1 MRLDWIEHPILAGGS
16 RPGLMAPL
24 DQDCGLLERHGFSVI
39 VNLTRTPLVLE
50 DSRFQVI
57 HFPIPD
63 MGVPTPRAAEEICR
77 KILDHAD
84 NGRAVYVHCKAGLGR
99 TGIILAGCLIV
110 RGLDAENALAEVRK
124 QNRLF
129 VQNQLQEGFLRHLEI
144 HVRESRMSA

>member
-110 RGLDAENALAEVRK
+110 RGLDAEHALAEVRK
-124 QNRLF
+124 LAAS
-129 VQNQLQEGFLRHLEI
+129 FLES
-144 HVRESRMSA
+144 HVRKSRLSA